1 MQKKPSRW
9 KERSCPFFPVPCSGS
24 RSRTNISCSRIFLV
38 RCGNALFASPSAT
51 ASKCKCHPTIS
62 IKRASFIDSAKW
74 NFIYELFWTTH
85 RAENK
90 GTSYQTPAHSL
101 PLDREADAER
111 PNHPRR
117 TLGKRKNQKQQN
129 DLPALPPGPH
139 LDKKRRRPRA
149 VTADALGAP
158 GRQIQSTPTAREI
171 RTITMVSDMAICII
185 VKHLDQRPSSG
196 ASVGPN
202 VELCVN

>member
-9 KERSCPFFPVPCSGS
+9 KERSCPFFPAPCSGS

-74 NFIYELFWTTH
+74 NFIYELFWTTN

-90 GTSYQTPAHSL
+90 GTSYQAPAHSL
-101 PLDREADAER
+101 PLDRETDAER

-129 DLPALPPGPH
+129 DLSALPPGPH
-139 LDKKRRRPRA
+139 LDKKRRRFSA
-149 VTADALGAP
+149 VTADPLGPRPAD
-158 GRQIQSTPTAREI
+158 SEHADSAR
-171 RTITMVSDMAICII
+171 
-185 VKHLDQRPSSG
+185 DQDDNDGEGDGDLHHR
-196 ASVGPN
+196 
-202 VELCVN
+202 